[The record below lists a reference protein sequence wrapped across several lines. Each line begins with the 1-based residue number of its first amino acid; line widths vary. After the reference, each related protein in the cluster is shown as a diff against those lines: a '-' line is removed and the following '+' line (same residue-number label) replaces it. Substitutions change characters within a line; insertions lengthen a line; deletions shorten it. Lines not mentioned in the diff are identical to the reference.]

1 MGTKPIII
9 KLGNNPNAKK
19 CIKINSL
26 KIFIFLHIYIMESD
40 NIVIGKINKKKV
52 YLNNGKYGHYLNHD
66 GKNYKVP
73 EWFPVDKFDID
84 VAERLIEYKKKM
96 SEMYCE
102 ESSSKKPTK
111 ANKSSKKEESDSD
124 EEESPKLRKKK

>member
-1 MGTKPIII
+1 
-9 KLGNNPNAKK
+9 
-19 CIKINSL
+19 
-26 KIFIFLHIYIMESD
+26 MESD

-52 YLNNGKYGHYLNHD
+52 YLNNGKYGHYLSCD

-96 SEMYCE
+96 SEMYCDD
-102 ESSSKKPTK
+102 KKPTK
-111 ANKSSKKEESDSD
+111 TNKKDESDSD
-124 EEESPKLRKKK
+124 EEETPPKPSKKKPAA

>member
-1 MGTKPIII
+1 
-9 KLGNNPNAKK
+9 
-19 CIKINSL
+19 
-26 KIFIFLHIYIMESD
+26 MESD

-96 SEMYCE
+96 SEMYCDE
-102 ESSSKKPTK
+102 SSKKPTK
-111 ANKSSKKEESDSD
+111 AIKNDESDSD
-124 EEESPKLRKKK
+124 EEESPKPVKKK

>member
-1 MGTKPIII
+1 
-9 KLGNNPNAKK
+9 
-19 CIKINSL
+19 
-26 KIFIFLHIYIMESD
+26 MESD

-84 VAERLIEYKKKM
+84 IAERLIEYKKRCLKCIVM
-96 SEMYCE
+96 NLQKNQQKQINHLKRKNQIVM
-102 ESSSKKPTK
+102 KK
-111 ANKSSKKEESDSD
+111 NHLNQS
-124 EEESPKLRKKK
+124 RKNEFKF

>member
-1 MGTKPIII
+1 
-9 KLGNNPNAKK
+9 
-19 CIKINSL
+19 
-26 KIFIFLHIYIMESD
+26 MESD

-84 VAERLIEYKKKM
+84 IAERLIEYKKKM
-96 SEMYCE
+96 SEMYCD
-102 ESSSKKPTK
+102 ESAKKPTK
-111 ANKSSKKEESDSD
+111 TNKSFKKEESESD
-124 EEESPKLRKKK
+124 EEESPKPSKKK

>member
-1 MGTKPIII
+1 
-9 KLGNNPNAKK
+9 
-19 CIKINSL
+19 
-26 KIFIFLHIYIMESD
+26 MESD

-96 SEMYCE
+96 SEMYCDE
-102 ESSSKKPTK
+102 SSKKTTK
-111 ANKSSKKEESDSD
+111 PAKKDESSKGPLVGGSTTNESESD
-124 EEESPKLRKKK
+124 EEDELPKLRKKK